1 MNNPKQL
8 IFPFQVN
15 QRASFENFFCSSDNR
30 FLLTRLSDF
39 VSSNDAQ
46 ELIISGEKD
55 VGKSF
60 LIQAI
65 CNELGLR
72 DRKFAFIP
80 MNKAINMDIGI
91 FQDLASLDVICI
103 DDLQLILANE
113 DWEKALFNLIN
124 ECQQSCCSLI
134 LSIGDTQSLEE
145 VTKLPDLLSRIK
157 RMEFMILREVQN
169 DQLEQAL
176 GFVSKKL
183 DIKIEKAE
191 LDFLLK
197 HQTRK
202 FSTLVENLLS
212 LDQQAASLKRRIT
225 IPLIKETL
233 KL

>member
-1 MNNPKQL
+1 MDNPKQL
-8 IFPFQVN
+8 IFPFQLN
-15 QRASFENFFCSSDNR
+15 QKASFNNFFCSSDNR
-30 FLLTRLSDF
+30 NLITRLSDI
-39 VSSNDAQ
+39 VSSNDVH
-46 ELIISGEKD
+46 EIIISGEKSA
-55 VGKSF
+55 GKSF

-65 CNELGLR
+65 CNELGLK
-72 DRKFAFIP
+72 DKKFAFVP
-80 MNKAINMDIGI
+80 MNKVINMSIEI
-91 FQDLASLDVICI
+91 FQDLAYLDAICI
-103 DDLQLILANE
+103 DDLQLILSSE

-134 LSIGDTQSLEE
+134 FSLGDTQSLDK

-157 RMEFMILREVQN
+157 RMEFMTLQAVQN
-169 DQLEQAL
+169 DELRQAL
-176 GFVSKKL
+176 DFVSDKL
-183 DIKIEKAE
+183 EIKIEKAE

-202 FSTLVENLLS
+202 FSLLVKNLLS

>member
-1 MNNPKQL
+1 
-8 IFPFQVN
+8 
-15 QRASFENFFCSSDNR
+15 
-30 FLLTRLSDF
+30 
-39 VSSNDAQ
+39 
-46 ELIISGEKD
+46 
-55 VGKSF
+55 
-60 LIQAI
+60 
-65 CNELGLR
+65 
-72 DRKFAFIP
+72 

-202 FSTLVENLLS
+202 FSILVENLLS

>member
-1 MNNPKQL
+1 MDNPKQL
-8 IFPFQVN
+8 IFPFQLN
-15 QRASFENFFCSSDNR
+15 QKASFNNFFCSSDNR
-30 FLLTRLSDF
+30 NLITRLSDI
-39 VSSNDAQ
+39 VSSNDAH
-46 ELIISGEKD
+46 EIIISGEKSA
-55 VGKSF
+55 GKSF

-65 CNELGLR
+65 CNELGLK
-72 DRKFAFIP
+72 DKKFAFVP
-80 MNKAINMDIGI
+80 MNKVINMSIEI
-91 FQDLASLDVICI
+91 FQDLAYLDAICI
-103 DDLQLILANE
+103 DDLQLILSSE

-134 LSIGDTQSLEE
+134 FSLGDTQSLDK

-157 RMEFMILREVQN
+157 RMEFMTLQAVQN
-169 DQLEQAL
+169 DELRQAL
-176 GFVSKKL
+176 DFVSDKL
-183 DIKIEKAE
+183 EIKIEKAE

-202 FSTLVENLLS
+202 FSLLVKNLLS

>member
-1 MNNPKQL
+1 MDNPKQL

-15 QRASFENFFCSSDNR
+15 QKASFKNFFCSSGNSNLINR
-30 FLLTRLSDF
+30 LNDF
-39 VSSNDAQ
+39 VSSNDTR
-46 ELIISGEKD
+46 ELIIGGEKG

-60 LIQAI
+60 LLQAI
-65 CNELGLR
+65 CNELGLK
-72 DRKFAFIP
+72 DKKFAFIP
-80 MNKAINMDIGI
+80 MNKAIKMDIEI
-91 FQDLASLDVICI
+91 FQDLASFDVVCI
-103 DDLQLILANE
+103 DDLQHILASG

-134 LSIGDTQSLEE
+134 LSIGDTLPLEE

-157 RMEFMILREVQN
+157 RMEFMILRAIQN
-169 DQLEQAL
+169 DELKQAL
-176 GFVSKKL
+176 DFVSEKL
-183 DIKIEKAE
+183 EIKIEKAE

-197 HQTRK
+197 HQTRQ
-202 FSTLVENLLS
+202 FSLLVKNLLS